1 MTGFPDAG
9 TVLLRH
15 AGLPHVALERP
26 LAGEGA
32 VLSADLLIVEGGI
45 AGIGHNLAVPGGAVV
60 HDCRDGLVLPAFADI
75 HTHLDKGHI
84 WPRRQN
90 PDGTFIGALM
100 AVEADRTAN
109 WSAADVERRMDFAL
123 RCAFAHGTAAIRTHL
138 DSAPPQHEISWA
150 VFDRVRARWADRIEL
165 QAVALV
171 GPDIM
176 LDMPTYRR
184 IATRAA
190 ASGGHLGGAIAV
202 WPDARRA
209 VFNAVELAGEL
220 GLDLDLHVDETLEI
234 ESSALRHL
242 ADAVIETGFTGKVL
256 AGHSCVLSVQDEAT
270 ALATIERVAEAGIA
284 VVAMPMCNM
293 YLQHRRNDPA
303 PLTPRYRGVTLVNEL
318 RAAGV
323 PVALA
328 SDNTRD
334 PFYAYGDLD
343 GIEVFREA
351 ARIAHFDH
359 PQAAAWNWLGALTS
373 GAAEIA
379 GFGYTGR
386 IAVGAPADLMLFG
399 ARNWTELMSRPQ
411 ADRIV
416 LRAGRPIDTRLPDY
430 RELDDLMG

>member
-9 TVLLRH
+9 TLLLRH
-15 AGLPHVALERP
+15 AGLPHVALDRP

-32 VLSADLLIVEGGI
+32 VVSADLLVVEGVV

-150 VFDRVRARWADRIEL
+150 VFDEMRARWTGRIEL

-176 LDMPTYRR
+176 LDLPTYRR
-184 IATRAA
+184 VAIRAA

-209 VFNAVELAGEL
+209 IFNAVELAGEL

-242 ADAVIETGFTGKVL
+242 ADAVIETGFRGKVL

-270 ALATIERVAEAGIA
+270 AIATIERVAEAGIA

-318 RAAGV
+318 RAAGI

-343 GIEVFREA
+343 GIEVFREG

-359 PQAAAWNWLGALTS
+359 PQAAAWNWLGAVTS

-379 GFGYTGR
+379 GFGYNGR
-386 IAVGAPADLMLFG
+386 IAVGASADLLLFG

-411 ADRIV
+411 SDRIV
-416 LRAGRPIDTRLPDY
+416 LRAGRPIDTRPPDY
-430 RELDDLMG
+430 RELDGLMG

>member
-1 MTGFPDAG
+1 MSFSDARA
-9 TVLLRH
+9 VLLRH
-15 AGLPHVALERP
+15 CALPRAVLTQSLPGDGP
-26 LAGEGA
+26 LAE
-32 VLSADLLIVEGGI
+32 ADLLIVNGVI
-45 AGIGHNLAVPGGAVV
+45 AGLGTNLAIPDGTAVQ
-60 HDCRDGLVLPAFADI
+60 DCRGGLILPALTDI

-84 WPRRQN
+84 WPRKPN
-90 PDGTFIGALM
+90 PSGTFIGALD
-100 AVEADRTAN
+100 AVEADRDAN

-123 RCAFAHGTAAIRTHL
+123 RCAYAHGTAAIRTHL
-138 DSAPPQHEISWA
+138 DSAPPQTEISWE
-150 VFDRVRARWADRIEL
+150 VFDRAREQWAGRIEL

-176 LDMPTYRR
+176 LDLPTYRR
-184 IATRAA
+184 VAARAA
-190 ASGGHLGGAIAV
+190 ASRGHLGGAIAV

-209 VFNAVELAGEL
+209 VFNAVELAGET

-234 ESSALRHL
+234 EASALRHL
-242 ADAVIETGFTGKVL
+242 ADAVIETGYGGKVL

-270 ALATIERVAEAGIA
+270 AAATIERVAEAGIA
-284 VVAMPMCNM
+284 IVALPMCNM

-343 GIEVFREA
+343 MIEVFREG

-359 PQAAAWNWLGALTS
+359 PLHDAWNWLGAVS
-373 GAAEIA
+373 AGAAAIA
-379 GFGYTGR
+379 GFAYRGQ
-386 IAVGAPADLMLFG
+386 IEVGAVADLMLCD

-411 ADRIV
+411 SDRIV
-416 LRAGRPIDTRLPDY
+416 LRRGAAIDTRLPDY

>member
-1 MTGFPDAG
+1 
-9 TVLLRH
+9 
-15 AGLPHVALERP
+15 
-26 LAGEGA
+26 
-32 VLSADLLIVEGGI
+32 
-45 AGIGHNLAVPGGAVV
+45 
-60 HDCRDGLVLPAFADI
+60 
-75 HTHLDKGHI
+75 
-84 WPRRQN
+84 
-90 PDGTFIGALM
+90 
-100 AVEADRTAN
+100 
-109 WSAADVERRMDFAL
+109 MDFAL

-150 VFDRVRARWADRIEL
+150 VFDRVRARWAGRIEL

-176 LDMPTYRR
+176 LDLPTYRR
-184 IATRAA
+184 VATRAA

-242 ADAVIETGFTGKVL
+242 ADAVIETGFKGKVL

-270 ALATIERVAEAGIA
+270 AIATIERVAEAGIA

-318 RAAGV
+318 RAAGI

-343 GIEVFREA
+343 GIEVFREG

-359 PQAAAWNWLGALTS
+359 PQAAAWNWLGAVTA

-379 GFGYTGR
+379 GFGYNGR
-386 IAVGAPADLMLFG
+386 IAIGAPADLMLFG

-411 ADRIV
+411 SDRIV
-416 LRAGRPIDTRLPDY
+416 LRAGRPIDTRPPDY
-430 RELDDLMG
+430 RELDGLMG

>member
-1 MTGFPDAG
+1 MTGFPEAG
-9 TVLLRH
+9 TLLLRH
-15 AGLPHVALERP
+15 AGLPHVALEQP
-26 LAGEGA
+26 LPEEGA
-32 VLSADLLIVEGGI
+32 VASADLLIVEGVI

-60 HDCRDGLVLPAFADI
+60 HDCRDGLVLPAIADI

-84 WPRRQN
+84 WPRRSN
-90 PDGTFIGALM
+90 PDGTFMGAIL

-109 WSAADVERRMDFAL
+109 WSATDVERRMDFAL
-123 RCAFAHGTAAIRTHL
+123 RSAFAHGTAAIRTHL

-150 VFDRVRARWADRIEL
+150 VFDSIRARWADRIEL

-176 LDMPTYRR
+176 LDLPIYRR
-184 IATRAA
+184 VATRAA

-416 LRAGRPIDTRLPDY
+416 LRAGRPIDTRLPDF